1 MQYELI
7 KLNTARNALK
17 YIIKAFDIKELYI
30 PYYICPALRIAVNKE
45 NCKII
50 NYHIDENFLPMC
62 EFPNDAYVLYP
73 DYFGVCSD
81 IVEDLSK
88 KYKNLIVDNAHS
100 FFSEPK
106 GIASFNSFRK
116 FFPALR
122 NGACLYTKKT
132 LNDDIKIDDFSYEA
146 KILSYK
152 EICINESRLNNQPIK
167 FASKSTLDALSS
179 IDFDFERIR
188 RRKMFEFFNSY
199 FCGDF
204 QLKKNQVP
212 MAYPYI
218 SKNADDASK
227 IVDGLSKHNINVY
240 RYWNNLPQ
248 NYPERIFYEN
258 MLVIS
263 LNAEEFDSDTNK
275 LEYILSE

>member
-30 PYYICPALRIAVNKE
+30 PYYICPALRIVVNKE
-45 NCKII
+45 NCEII
-50 NYHIDENFLPMC
+50 NYHIDENFSPMC
-62 EFPNDAYVLYP
+62 DFPNDAYVLYP

-116 FFPALR
+116 FFPTLR

-132 LNDDIKIDDFSYEA
+132 LNDDIKIDDFSYEP

-152 EICINESRLNNQPIK
+152 EVCMNESMLNIQPIK
-167 FASKSTLDALSS
+167 LASQSTLDALSS
-179 IDFDFERIR
+179 IDFDCEIIR
-188 RRKMFEFFNSY
+188 RRKMFDAFNSY

-218 SKNADDASK
+218 AKNADEALK
-227 IVDGLSKHNINVY
+227 ISDRLNKHNINVY

-248 NYPERIFYEN
+248 SYPERIFYEN